1 MATLDE
7 AVDIVLQKYKA
18 VNHKYVLKV
27 ANQIKKIGKI
37 IPTNYARMAIM
48 AEMEE
53 DIAEIQSDIQKAT
66 GFSVTQMASIYSRA
80 EKDLYQ
86 DSRFSRFIRGG
97 AVPDDVKENVRNLVR
112 AISYQ
117 TAGSLMNLSNTTA
130 VSQQYR
136 NAIDQAILAAS
147 AGLDSYQAAT
157 RDVIRDLGGNGIKVQ
172 YASGYRRRLDSAA
185 RQNILSSLHQI
196 SQQGTKAIGDTLG
209 YDAVEL
215 SAHLMSAPDH
225 EPVQGHVFLNSEFEK
240 MQGGMSC
247 LDVDGKMY
255 LGFRRPIGEWN
266 CGHYPMPFSTEFSK
280 RQWTD
285 EQLIQMAKD
294 NAKGCDIDGK
304 HYSIYEASQLMRKL
318 ETRVR
323 REKDIAVAAQA
334 AGDDDLRKQC
344 QAQIKKLA
352 ERYTLVAKASG
363 LSQRR
368 ERMQV
373 EGFKPYKG

>member
-1 MATLDE
+1 
-7 AVDIVLQKYKA
+7 
-18 VNHKYVLKV
+18 
-27 ANQIKKIGKI
+27 
-37 IPTNYARMAIM
+37 M

-53 DIAEIQSDIQKAT
+53 DIAEIQADLQKAT
-66 GFSVTQMASIYSRA
+66 GYSVTQMAVIYQKA
-80 EKDLYQ
+80 EKSLYK
-86 DSRFSRFIRGG
+86 DPRFSRFIRGG
-97 AVPDDVKENVRNLVR
+97 AVPDNVKENVRNLVR

-117 TAGSLMNLSNTTA
+117 TAGGLVNLSNTTA

-136 NAIDQAILAAS
+136 DAIDRAILAAS

-157 RDVIRDLGGNGIKVQ
+157 RSVVRELGGNGLKVQ

-196 SQQGTKAIGDTLG
+196 SQHGAKVIGDTLG

-225 EPVQGHVFLNSEFEK
+225 ESVQGHVFLRSEFEK
-240 MQGGMSC
+240 MQAGMSC
-247 LDVDGKMY
+247 LDIDGKAY

-266 CGHYPMPFSTEFSK
+266 CGHYPLPFSTEFSK

-285 EQLIQMAKD
+285 AQLVQMAKD
-294 NAKGCDIDGK
+294 NEKGCVIDGK
-304 HYSIYEASQLMRKL
+304 HYSLYEASQLMRKI

-323 REKDIAVAAQA
+323 RQKDIAVAAQA
-334 AGDDDLRKQC
+334 AGDDTLRKQC
-344 QAQIKKLA
+344 QDSIKALA
-352 ERYTLVAKASG
+352 NEYIKVSRASG
-363 LSQRR
+363 LAQRS

-373 EGFKPYKG
+373 EGFKPYKEKI